1 MAFLNTFRKE
11 EGRDLLKQAGSAAEM
26 RVCLANAVLKKKGA
40 VRFYR
45 ICHFATFPLN
55 LGLREISQVSS

>member
-1 MAFLNTFRKE
+1 MAFLNTIRKE

-26 RVCLANAVLKKKGA
+26 RVRLANAVLKKKGA

-45 ICHFATFPLN
+45 ICHFATF
-55 LGLREISQVSS
+55 SSESGA